1 MKKWRH
7 STLNDGSEFVDFEDK
22 VIEDKVIGEANR
34 GLLY

>member
-1 MKKWRH
+1 MMEV
-7 STLNDGSEFVDFEDK
+7 SLFVDFEDK